1 MNIDH
6 VYRKRKDLEREA
18 RAVAIELIRNDD
30 SLSHHCFDGLDG
42 LGKISVNV
50 DTEGELLN
58 GYFTVRT
65 VLTCGTGKIHDSINL
80 LCEANNDSGQRDRNI
95 KLLGHFLFKIACKY
109 ADWQEHR
116 SPWPF
121 EDGSAPLREEPE
133 PQVASYG
140 TW

>member
-6 VYRKRKDLEREA
+6 VYRKYLECEA

-30 SLSHHCFDGLDG
+30 SLSHHCFDGL
-42 LGKISVNV
+42 GKISVNV
-50 DTEGELLN
+50 DADRELLH

-65 VLTCGTGKIHDSINL
+65 VLTCGTGKIYDSINL
-80 LCEANNDSGQRDRNI
+80 LCKANNDSGQRDGNI

-133 PQVASYG
+133 PQVASYC